1 MGGHSSLL
9 WLSQGV
15 LRAFG
20 EDSAS
25 LTAPHPSFNKAE
37 MIWTILASWR
47 GGASQMALVVKEA
60 ACQCRR
66 HETWVW
72 SLGWKDPLEDSMT
85 THSSILA
92 WRIPVD
98 RGAWWATVYKV
109 AKSQT
114 WLKQLSALQSPE
126 LRPSLHKAEGPIEI
140 WGAPPSFLQICLSK
154 KYSNLMVS
162 SEGWD

>member
-37 MIWTILASWR
+37 MIWTILASWQ
-47 GGASQMALVVKEA
+47 GGASQMALVVKEP

-72 SLGWKDPLEDSMT
+72 SLGWKDPLEDNMT

-92 WRIPVD
+92 WRIPWTEEPGGLQCMGLQRVRHD
-98 RGAWWATVYKV
+98 GNDWART
-109 AKSQT
+109 
-114 WLKQLSALQSPE
+114 E
-126 LRPSLHKAEGPIEI
+126 
-140 WGAPPSFLQICLSK
+140 
-154 KYSNLMVS
+154 NLLGV
-162 SEGWD
+162 GWDEQEWWGWGLHEFSSFTRQTESAWLGISASLVL